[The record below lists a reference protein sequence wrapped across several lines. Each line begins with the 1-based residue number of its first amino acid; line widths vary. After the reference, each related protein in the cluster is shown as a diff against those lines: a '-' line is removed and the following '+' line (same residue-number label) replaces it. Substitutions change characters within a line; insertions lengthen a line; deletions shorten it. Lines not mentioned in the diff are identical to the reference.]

1 MTSTPHLSLPY
12 LESGQAQKHV
22 THNEA
27 LRMLDALVM
36 LSVEDRDL
44 TAPPPAPV
52 EAARY
57 IVKAP
62 GSGGFAGKDDQI
74 AQYSDGGWLFHAPQ
88 TGWICFVA
96 DESLLLAYN
105 GSEWTEAIVEASELQ
120 NLTRLGIGTS
130 ADVNNPFAAKLNN
143 ALWTARTAGEGGD
156 GDLRYKLNKESAGH
170 TLSLLMQSGW
180 SGRAEIGLTGD
191 DDLHVKVS
199 PDGGT
204 WFDAMLFDRTSGAAK
219 FNAGLFLTGNIT
231 PAQIAADQNDYNPAG
246 LAGASVLRLSS
257 DAARNITGLSGGG
270 EGRVLALM
278 NVGTQPIVMKDE
290 HAGSAAGNRFRF
302 GADITLAAKRSVIL
316 WYDAAVS
323 RWAWLAGSG

>member
-1 MTSTPHLSLPY
+1 MTTTPHLSLPY
-12 LESGQAQKHV
+12 LEAGQAQKHV

-44 TAPPPAPV
+44 SAPPPAPADGV
-52 EAARY
+52 CY
-57 IVKAP
+57 LVNAP
-62 GSGGFAGKDDQI
+62 GSGGFAGKDNQI
-74 AQYSDGGWLFHAPQ
+74 AHFIDGGWLFYPPQ

-96 DESLLLAYN
+96 DESLLLVHD
-105 GSEWTEAIVEASELQ
+105 GSGWTDAIVEASELQ
-120 NLTRLGIGTS
+120 NLTRLGLGTS
-130 ADVNNPFAAKLNN
+130 ADVNNPFAAKVNN
-143 ALWTARTAGEGGD
+143 ALWTARNVSEGGD
-156 GDLRYKLNKESAGH
+156 GDLRYTLNKESAGN

-199 PDGGT
+199 PDGGV
-204 WFDAMLFDRTSGAAK
+204 WFDAMLFERTSGAAK
-219 FNAGLFLTGNIT
+219 FNAGLFLTGDIS
-231 PAQIAADQNDYNPAG
+231 PAQIAADQNDYNPTG

-257 DAARNITGLSGGG
+257 DAARNISGLSGGG

-278 NVGTQPIVMKDE
+278 NVGAQPIVLKDE
-290 HAGSAAGNRFRF
+290 HAASAAGNRFRF